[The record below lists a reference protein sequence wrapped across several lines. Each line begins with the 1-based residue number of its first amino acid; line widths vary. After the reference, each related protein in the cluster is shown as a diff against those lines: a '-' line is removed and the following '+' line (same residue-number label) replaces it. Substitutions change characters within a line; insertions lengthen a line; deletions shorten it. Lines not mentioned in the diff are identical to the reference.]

1 MMWDIMMDGCRV
13 YVMVYVMVRC
23 LMGIRVVHYG
33 RMCVVMI
40 IMMIVTMRSL
50 PWSWYIS
57 VDWLILGSEDVTVVI
72 SSIKTVIRMVIR
84 MDHLMVRNVIIVV
97 MHWSVMASLMI
108 EVRIIVACRVE
119 SLV

>member
-40 IMMIVTMRSL
+40 IMVIVTMSSL

-57 VDWLILGSEDVTVVI
+57 VDWLILGSKDVTVVI
-72 SSIKTVIRMVIR
+72 SSIKTVICMMIR
-84 MDHLMVRNVIIVV
+84 VDHLMVRNVIIVV